1 MRYIIIFFQFIA
13 FGYSLPAA
21 ALTYYI
27 SPWGSDTQA
36 GTTTGTAWRTID
48 RVNAATFQPGDRV
61 LFEGGQTFAG
71 SIDLGSNAGT
81 PEHPLVVSSYGRQ
94 PAIIA
99 SGTSFGLFAYNT
111 AGIEVRRLTFRG
123 DGMRTNTENGVSFFM
138 DAPDTHLQYLR
149 LDSLEV
155 SGYHYSGIVAGS
167 WNGTSGYSDVRI
179 TNCQTHANGETG
191 LASYAEAL
199 AAHHNWYVGNCQAY
213 DHSGLSD
220 VTYTNTGNGIVMSGI
235 DGVLVEY
242 CEAYHNGWLN
252 ANQAGGPVGIW
263 GYCCNNLV
271 IQHCES
277 HHNSSGTAHD
287 GGGFD
292 LDGGCTNSTLQ
303 YNYSHD
309 NGGPGYLLAQ
319 YGDAPP
325 MHDLTVRYNVSEND
339 ARQYSQGAINVWS
352 SGSNGGIQR
361 VLIHNNT
368 VLITPPTDGSQPKA
382 LLIMS
387 AGFSDLLIRNNVLVT
402 TGGLPVIS
410 TASTTSLRLEGNC
423 YWNATRMGL
432 DWAGTTYTD
441 LASWRAATGQE
452 QLTSGRATGVSAD
465 PQLPSADPTLAPMPN
480 SPIQGAGLNL
490 RAEFNISPG
499 PRDFV
504 GNPTPTMT
512 SPSNIGAIE
521 RGVAPLPV
529 VLTEFTAVRAGTSG
543 LLSWR
548 TASEQNNAYFIIESS
563 IDGLAFKRLGLVAGH
578 GTSTLAHTYQYSDT
592 TLARTT
598 TGTVYYRLQQVDT
611 NGKVTY
617 SPLRMLTTVATLG
630 TKPGVAAPTLQ
641 LYPNPAQP
649 HELVVVEGSA
659 GARVQVLNMRG
670 QLVGSTVV
678 AASGRASVPIAGL
691 APGFYVVQCGQQ
703 RAKLTVN

>member
-123 DGMRTNTENGVSFFM
+123 DGMRTNTESGVSFFM

-368 VLITPPTDGSQPKA
+368 VLVTPPTDGSQPKA

-432 DWAGTTYTD
+432 D
-441 LASWRAATGQE
+441 R
-452 QLTSGRATGVSAD
+452 
-465 PQLPSADPTLAPMPN
+465 
-480 SPIQGAGLNL
+480 
-490 RAEFNISPG
+490 
-499 PRDFV
+499 
-504 GNPTPTMT
+504 
-512 SPSNIGAIE
+512 
-521 RGVAPLPV
+521 
-529 VLTEFTAVRAGTSG
+529 
-543 LLSWR
+543 
-548 TASEQNNAYFIIESS
+548 
-563 IDGLAFKRLGLVAGH
+563 
-578 GTSTLAHTYQYSDT
+578 
-592 TLARTT
+592 
-598 TGTVYYRLQQVDT
+598 
-611 NGKVTY
+611 
-617 SPLRMLTTVATLG
+617 
-630 TKPGVAAPTLQ
+630 
-641 LYPNPAQP
+641 
-649 HELVVVEGSA
+649 
-659 GARVQVLNMRG
+659 
-670 QLVGSTVV
+670 
-678 AASGRASVPIAGL
+678 SV
-691 APGFYVVQCGQQ
+691 
-703 RAKLTVN
+703 